1 MKYYYYIIYF
11 LSLFIIFSCQNE
23 TTEKI
28 NNAVGDKNEIILDSN
43 QAMIYTVP
51 TPIQITSALK
61 MLDITFSEDIIR
73 DTKDNKTTYLSNF
86 SKALNLGIN
95 LVDFAYVVMYD
106 KDQTSLIYF
115 NKIENLTKE
124 LDLQNQKTID
134 ILKKCRTNLNKK
146 DSLFKTLLTFQNEV
160 DKRLF
165 EIQKEEVSILI
176 ISGFYIEGLYMLM
189 NHYDKLMNNKALT
202 TFYSNNLN
210 NIILQQ
216 KIYLES
222 LIDLMKMYPSNDFV
236 KLTKSFNTLN
246 IAFENLNIRYEYSDK
261 EKKIKNV
268 SFNTSKINDITKLTR
283 DLRKSII
290 TNTY

>member
-1 MKYYYYIIYF
+1 MKYFYYVVSILSFFIIY
-11 LSLFIIFSCQNE
+11 SCQNE
-23 TTEKI
+23 STEKI
-28 NNAVGDKNEIILDSN
+28 NSSIDDKNEIILDSN
-43 QAMIYTVP
+43 QAMVYTVP
-51 TPIQITSALK
+51 TPIQITSALRI
-61 MLDITFSEDIIR
+61 LNITYSEDIIR
-73 DTKDNKTTYLSNF
+73 ETKDNKVPYHTSF

-134 ILKKCRTNLNKK
+134 VLKKCRVNINKK

-176 ISGFYIEGLYMLM
+176 ISGFYIEGLYMLV
-189 NHYDKLMNNKALT
+189 NHYEKLMKSKGLSM
-202 TFYSNNLN
+202 FYSNNLN
-210 NIILQQ
+210 NILLQQ

-222 LIDLMKMYPSNDFV
+222 LIEIMKMYPSNDFT
-236 KLTKSFNTLN
+236 KLTDSFSKIKNT
-246 IAFENLNIRYEYSDK
+246 FDNLNISYEYSDK

-268 SFNTSKINDITKLTR
+268 TFDTSKINDINKLTR
-283 DLRKSII
+283 ELRKSII